1 MRKKPHMSHDS
12 TPIAGEKR
20 AGIDPN
26 PRQNSKLVEH
36 QPKETEMADAP
47 KKESQ
52 VNNNASGAPAPGKPN
67 KPAGM
72 GIRLAPVDN
81 SDQPVVANY
90 AALNISPGMV
100 FVDFGFLEPGMLAAL
115 PRVAKEGGK
124 LPERL
129 NGKLAVR
136 VAMGYDAVANLQQQ
150 LGRVLAGLNASA
162 EKGRKGG
169 G

>member
-1 MRKKPHMSHDS
+1 MPNAPL
-12 TPIAGEKR
+12 PIAGEGKV
-20 AGIDPN
+20 GIAPN
-26 PRQNSKLVEH
+26 RRKNSKRIEH
-36 QPKETEMADAP
+36 QPKETEMTVAP

-52 VNNNASGAPAPGKPN
+52 VNNNASSAPAQGKPA

-72 GIRLAPVDN
+72 GVRLAPVDN

-90 AALNISPGMV
+90 TALNISPGMV

-136 VAMGYDAVANLQQQ
+136 VAMGYDAVANLHQQ
-150 LGRVLAGLNASA
+150 LGRVLAGLSEAA
-162 EKGRKGG
+162 AKGRKGG
-169 G
+169 GE

>member
-1 MRKKPHMSHDS
+1 
-12 TPIAGEKR
+12 
-20 AGIDPN
+20 
-26 PRQNSKLVEH
+26 
-36 QPKETEMADAP
+36 MADAP

-52 VNNNASGAPAPGKPN
+52 GNNNATGAPAQGKPD
-67 KPAGM
+67 KPVGM
-72 GIRLAPVDN
+72 GIRLAPVNN

-90 AALNISPGMV
+90 TALNISPGMV

-115 PRVAKEGGK
+115 PRVAKQGGK

-136 VAMGYDAVANLQQQ
+136 VAMGYDAVANLHQHF
-150 LGRVLAGLNASA
+150 GRVLAGLSAAA

>member
-1 MRKKPHMSHDS
+1 
-12 TPIAGEKR
+12 
-20 AGIDPN
+20 
-26 PRQNSKLVEH
+26 
-36 QPKETEMADAP
+36 MADAP
-47 KKESQ
+47 KKDTQ
-52 VNNNASGAPAPGKPN
+52 GNNNATGAPAQGKTD
-67 KPAGM
+67 KPVGM

-90 AALNISPGMV
+90 TALNISPGMV

-136 VAMGYDAVANLQQQ
+136 VAMGYDALSNLHQQ
-150 LGRVLAGLNASA
+150 LGRVLASVNQQRTASG
-162 EKGRKGG
+162 KP
-169 G
+169 

>member
-1 MRKKPHMSHDS
+1 
-12 TPIAGEKR
+12 
-20 AGIDPN
+20 
-26 PRQNSKLVEH
+26 
-36 QPKETEMADAP
+36 MADAL

-52 VNNNASGAPAPGKPN
+52 GNNNAIDAPAQGKPD
-67 KPAGM
+67 KPVGM

-90 AALNISPGMV
+90 TALNISPGMV

-136 VAMGYDAVANLQQQ
+136 VAMGYDAVANLHQQ
-150 LGRVLAGLNASA
+150 LGRVLVGLSEAAN
-162 EKGRKGG
+162 KGRKGVG
-169 G
+169 